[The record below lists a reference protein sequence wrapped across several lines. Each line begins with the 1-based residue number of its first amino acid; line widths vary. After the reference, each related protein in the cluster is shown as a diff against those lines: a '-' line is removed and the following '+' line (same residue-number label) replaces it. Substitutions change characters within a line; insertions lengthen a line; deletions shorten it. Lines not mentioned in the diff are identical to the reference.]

1 MDRHHEMRVFQAVAE
16 DLSLAAA
23 ARRLELSPPTVTRA
37 ISALEERLGVPLL
50 TRSTRGARLTE
61 AGERFLLDC
70 RRILAEVVEA
80 EESASGLH
88 AQPRGQLNLSMP
100 LLFGQQLLTPT
111 LLDYL
116 NSYPQVQIFAQYQ
129 DRFPNLHEEGVDVAI
144 LVGSLPDSSLFALKV
159 GNIRRVICAS
169 PGYLREHG
177 EPRLPGELSAHRI
190 VHSSADAR
198 LPEWRV
204 LDRGQQRTV
213 NFLPRLSCATNQAAI
228 TAACL
233 GAGLTRCM
241 SYQVHDLLEQDRLR
255 LVLRDYELPELPVHV
270 VYREGRR
277 AAARVRS
284 FVDFV
289 VTRLRAHPALR

>member
-1 MDRHHEMRVFQAVAE
+1 MRIFQAVAE

-23 ARRLELSPPTVTRA
+23 ARRLGLSPPTVTRA
-37 ISALEERLGVPLL
+37 IDALEERLGVLLL
-50 TRSTRGARLTE
+50 TRSTRGASLTE
-61 AGERFLLDC
+61 AGERFLPDC

-80 EESASGLH
+80 EESACGLH
-88 AQPRGQLNLSMP
+88 AQPRGQLSLSMP
-100 LLFGQQLLTPT
+100 LLFGQLLMTPT

-116 NSYPQVQIFAQYQ
+116 NTYPEVQIFAQYQ

-144 LVGSLPDSSLFALKV
+144 LVGALPDSSLFAMKV
-159 GNIRRVICAS
+159 GAIRRVICAS
-169 PGYLREHG
+169 PDYLLEHG
-177 EPRLPGELSAHRI
+177 EPRHPGELSTHRI

-204 LDRGQQRTV
+204 LDNGQQRSF
-213 NFLPRLSCATNQAAI
+213 NFLPRFTCATNQAAI
-228 TAACL
+228 AAACL

-241 SYQVHDLLEQDRLR
+241 SYQIHDLLEQGRLNC
-255 LVLRDYELPELPVHV
+255 VLRDYELPDLPVYV

-289 VTRLRAHPALR
+289 VTRLREHPALR